1 MMNISRPILEN
12 SSLTDPKEFELVD
25 SISSHAVRLGFDYYS
40 FMLRIPQSLTRPKVK
55 SCDNYSQEWR
65 NYYQRNEC
73 MLTDPAI
80 QLAMR
85 SSRPV
90 LWSEKLYHQNKV
102 LWQEMKRDGHCVG
115 VTQSCWGPQSV
126 AGFLSFSRSQGAIG
140 KAELKQIEE
149 ELRPLSLAL
158 FAGFYDLY
166 RLDETYNVSEQIITL
181 REREILRWTG
191 DGKTAEDISIIL
203 NITPRTVHFHMNNVL
218 NKLIVSN
225 KVHAVMKAHLIGLL

>member
-1 MMNISRPILEN
+1 MNMSRPILDSAN
-12 SSLTDPKEFELVD
+12 LTDVQEFELVD
-25 SISSHAVRLGFDYYS
+25 IISSHALRLGFDYYS
-40 FMLRIPQSLTRPKVK
+40 FVLRIPQSLTRPRVK
-55 SCDNYSQEWR
+55 GFDNYSEAWR
-65 NYYQRNEC
+65 VYYLRNEC

-85 SSRPV
+85 SSKPV
-90 LWSEKLYHQNKV
+90 VWTEKLYHQNKL
-102 LWQEMKRDGHCVG
+102 LWQEMKKDGHSVG

-126 AGFLSFSRSQGAIG
+126 AGFLSFSRTTGVIG
-140 KAELKQIEE
+140 KAELKAIED
-149 ELRPLSLAL
+149 ELRPLSLTL
-158 FAGFYDLY
+158 FTRFYDLY
-166 RLDETYNVSEQIITL
+166 RLDETYNTDEQIITL

>member
-1 MMNISRPILEN
+1 MNISRPILDN
-12 SSLTDPKEFELVD
+12 ATITDVQEYELVD
-25 SISSHAVRLGFDYYS
+25 SISSHALQLGFEYYS
-40 FMLRIPQSLTRPKVK
+40 FMLRIPQSLTRPRVK
-55 SCDNYSQEWR
+55 GCDNYSEDWR
-65 NYYQRNEC
+65 TYYLRNEC

-85 SSRPV
+85 SSKPV
-90 LWSEKLYHQNKV
+90 VWSEKLYHQNKT
-102 LWQEMKRDGHCVG
+102 LWQEMKRDGHSIG

-126 AGFLSFSRSQGAIG
+126 AGFLSFSRSAGPIS
-140 KAELKQIEE
+140 KTELKHIEDA
-149 ELRPLSLAL
+149 LRPLSLSL
-158 FAGFYDLY
+158 FTQFYDLY
-166 RLDETYNVSEQIITL
+166 RLDETYNTNEQIITL

>member
-1 MMNISRPILEN
+1 MNMSRPIIDN
-12 SSLTDPKEFELVD
+12 TNVTDIQEFELVD
-25 SISSHAVRLGFDYYS
+25 IISSHALQLGFDYYS
-40 FMLRIPQSLTRPKVK
+40 FVLRIPQSLTRPRVK
-55 SCDNYSQEWR
+55 GFDNYSEAWR
-65 NYYQRNEC
+65 TYYLRNEC

-85 SSRPV
+85 SSKPV
-90 LWSEKLYHQNKV
+90 VWTEKLYHQNKL
-102 LWQEMKRDGHCVG
+102 LWQEMKRDGHSVG

-126 AGFLSFSRSQGAIG
+126 AGFLSFSRANGVIG
-140 KAELKQIEE
+140 KAELKEIED
-149 ELRPLSLAL
+149 ELRPLSLSL
-158 FAGFYDLY
+158 FTRFYDLY
-166 RLDETYNVSEQIITL
+166 RLDETYNTDEQIITL